1 MGEIRNALLNKKP
14 EDALARRAAGLD
26 RLITLGRFARRPV
39 SSLAEPEP
47 LPAHVQGAQI
57 IRGGAKKKPVE

>member
-1 MGEIRNALLNKKP
+1 MVRIPTAFCINVAT
-14 EDALARRAAGLD
+14 AGAILMYD